1 MERTTRTVNGKEFTV
16 RNLDEEPLTPSEEKL
31 TAAVIKRALMQDD
44 TENPFVA
51 GRRARQAALSA
62 HRERMYDE

>member
-1 MERTTRTVNGKEFTV
+1 MQQATRIIDGKEFTV